1 MGVYRITAAVAM
13 YHAFLAL
20 LFIKV
25 KSSRDPR
32 ASVQDGWW
40 FFKLLFMVAFVVVA
54 FFIPAKAFVGYSWI
68 ALIGAALFILV
79 QLILLVDLAHSLQ
92 ERWVRNYE
100 QTGDCIWGFLLLGGS
115 AGAYILM
122 IVGYVIMY
130 VFFSECQL
138 NITLITVAVVA
149 VCAVTLVSIL
159 PKLQEKNPRSGLFQ
173 SAVVCGFSTYLIAS
187 AILAEPE
194 SMKCKKWNT
203 SGSIFTMLLGV
214 GFSFA
219 AVGYNV
225 FSAAGS
231 SKDFGF
237 GRREREIAKEEREEE
252 ERENLLD
259 AVAGVGRD
267 EIDHVEMN
275 SHNNENT
282 TSAIT
287 ERADEIVAKRE
298 GRAVKT
304 ATIVNRHDYDDVEV
318 AAAPLS
324 TEDEEEAV
332 TYSYSFFHL
341 IFVLA
346 VLYLAMI
353 LTNWKHVAPP
363 TQNEGGESQVNVD
376 YGMTAVWVKV
386 ASFAGVLI
394 LYTWTLV
401 APVLLPN
408 REWN

>member
-1 MGVYRITAAVAM
+1 MGVYRITAAVAL
-13 YHAFLAL
+13 YHAFLAV

-40 FFKLLFMVAFVVVA
+40 FFKLLFMVVFVVIS
-54 FFIPAKAFVGYSWI
+54 FLIPPKAFVGYSWI

-92 ERWVRNYE
+92 ERWVLNYE

-115 AGAYILM
+115 AAAYALM
-122 IVGYVIMY
+122 IAGYVIMY
-130 VFFSECQL
+130 VFFSECQMNL
-138 NITLITVAVVA
+138 TLITIAVVA
-149 VCAVTLVSIL
+149 VCAITLLSIL

-194 SMKCKKWNT
+194 SLKCKKWNT
-203 SGSIFTMLLGV
+203 SGSVFTVLLGV

-237 GRREREIAKEEREEE
+237 GRREKVQAREDREEE
-252 ERENLLD
+252 ERESLLD
-259 AVAGVGRD
+259 AVAGVNTS
-267 EIDHVEMN
+267 EASVEMDAT
-275 SHNNENT
+275 HDTT
-282 TSAIT
+282 TSPIT
-287 ERADEIVAKRE
+287 ARADEIVAKRE
-298 GRAVKT
+298 GRPKT
-304 ATIVNRHDYDDVEV
+304 ATIVNRHDDDDEE
-318 AAAPLS
+318 AAILS
-324 TEDEEEAV
+324 TEDEDEAV

-353 LTNWKHVAPP
+353 LTNWKHVAPAS
-363 TQNEGGESQVNVD
+363 QNEGGDNQVNVD

-386 ASFAGVLI
+386 ASFGAVLI

-401 APVLLPN
+401 APALFPD
-408 REWN
+408 RQWN